1 MFIDFFYLLRK
12 KGIPV
17 SITEWMSFIEALYN
31 GYFQTSLN
39 HLYYIG
45 RAFLV
50 KSEAYYDMYDLAFQ
64 EFFGGIKT
72 EQLELDKVLD
82 WLENPL
88 NRLPKL
94 TPEEMADFQKQIEEF
109 RKTHD
114 MDELMK
120 QFRERLKEQNERHDG
135 GKNGSVQVAHPHSEH
150 MVTIREAFG
159 LAVNHGCSLLQRWQV
174 SEGSRITEM
183 ILSLM

>member
-1 MFIDFFYLLRK
+1 MFIDFFYLMRA
-12 KGIPV
+12 KGVPV
-17 SITEWMSFIEALYN
+17 SVTEWMTFVEALYN
-31 GYFQTSLN
+31 GYFQSSLN

-50 KSEAYYDMYDLAFQ
+50 KSEAYYDHYDLAFQ
-64 EFFGGIKT
+64 EFFGGVKT
-72 EQLELDKVLD
+72 EGLELDKVLD

-88 NRLPKL
+88 NKLPKL
-94 TPEEMADFQKQIEEF
+94 SPEEMAEFQKQIEEF

-135 GKNGSVQVAHPHSEH
+135 GKKWVGTGGTSPFGAYGRHQGRRRIVDAVCRKSGK
-150 MVTIREAFG
+150 REK
-159 LAVNHGCSLLQRWQV
+159 V
-174 SEGSRITEM
+174 
-183 ILSLM
+183 